1 MPPMATDKLTDKAI
15 RAAKTKPKDYKLAD
29 GGGMYLLVRQSGAKY
44 WRLKYRFA
52 GKEKTLAL
60 GVYCDQSGKVTGDNI
75 KLAKARKLRDEAKIL
90 INEGIDPSL
99 ERKKSANALHQKQL
113 TTFEAVAHEWLA
125 LKKHEWSGDHAHDVQ
140 RSLELDVFPDLGQLP
155 ITDIDSPLLLK
166 CLERIQKRNALETT
180 KRIRQR
186 CSGIFRFAQIKGLC
200 TEDPAEPLKD
210 VLLSPK
216 PKHLAAVPLEEFPAL
231 LKALDNYECE
241 PLTRYAT
248 NLLMLTFVRT
258 GELIGAR
265 WEEIDFKK
273 EVWTI
278 PAERM
283 KRKREHFV
291 PLSTQAMD
299 LLKSLNNITGHRDYL
314 FPKRGKPREHMS
326 NATIL
331 RVIERIGYKGRMTG
345 HGFRTLASTAL
356 NESQQFNSDAIEQQ
370 LSHEESNE
378 VRAAYNRA
386 KHKPERIK
394 IMQWWADYIENNRSS
409 Y

>member
-1 MPPMATDKLTDKAI
+1 MATDKLTDKAL
-15 RAAKTKPKDYKLAD
+15 RAAQPKTKDYKLAD
-29 GGGMYLLVRQSGAKY
+29 GGGMYLLVTQSGAKY

-60 GVYCDQSGKVTGDNI
+60 GVYCDQSGKVTGDNV
-75 KLAKARKLRDEAKIL
+75 KLARARKLRDEAKVL
-90 INEGIDPSL
+90 ISEGKDPSL
-99 ERKKSANALHQKQL
+99 ERKKSANALQQKHR
-113 TTFEAVAHEWLA
+113 TTFETVAHEWLA
-125 LKKHEWSGDHAHDVQ
+125 LKKHEWSEDHTHDVQ
-140 RSLELDVFPDLGQLP
+140 RSLELDVFPELGQLP

-186 CSGIFRFAQIKGLC
+186 CSGIFRFAQSKGLC
-200 TEDPAEPLKD
+200 IEDPAEPLKD

-216 PKHLAAVPLEEFPAL
+216 PKHLAAVPLDEFPDL
-231 LKALDNYECE
+231 LKAIDSYDCE
-241 PLTRYAT
+241 PVTRYAT
-248 NLLMLTFVRT
+248 NILILTFVRT

-265 WEEIDFKK
+265 WDEIDFENK
-273 EVWTI
+273 VWTI

-283 KRKREHFV
+283 KRPREHFI
-291 PLSTQAMD
+291 PLSSQAID
-299 LLKSLNNITGHRDYL
+299 LLKSLHEITGHRYYL

-326 NATIL
+326 KATIL

-356 NESQQFNSDAIEQQ
+356 NESQQFHADAIERQ
-370 LSHEESNE
+370 LAHVEDNE

-394 IMQWWADYIENNRSS
+394 MMQWWSNHIDLLKDSS
-409 Y
+409 T